1 MLWRNRPGTPGTN
14 RNGGRSLRE
23 IAAVK
28 QGLADAQA
36 DIDRKE
42 AERIAN
48 LPQTKLT
55 QENIELLRQI
65 AQVEKDI
72 ANRNAYAAP
81 DEGLDCQ
88 RFQLRPDD
96 TSTVADVERA
106 MTKAYR
112 VLTDYLAT
120 KGLKLGPS
128 GQEKIR
134 FYTAAQRPPVELR
147 SRQAF
152 LAIYHR
158 MRELDLFVDDDFEP
172 IETEPV
178 DPGRPSESKSGR
190 DPQPDVETEEEPASE
205 EGRKDNPYPVHSVEH
220 RRWEKE
226 KYYRELVQKTEKTW
240 IAAIRPFVEK
250 GAGPVTREEQ
260 NRFFN
265 RCKKRGIVWT
275 VPAIQAELIKVYPDA
290 ADPNDPDQALAAE
303 MAKTEDLSSSE
314 FLKHFGLS
322 VRDYRGWAPRRTIGR

>member
-1 MLWRNRPGTPGTN
+1 MLWRNCPGTPGIN
-14 RNGGRSLRE
+14 KNGGRSLRE

-42 AERIAN
+42 AERVAN

-55 QENIELLRQI
+55 QQNIELMREI
-65 AQVEKDI
+65 AQVEKEI

-96 TSTVADVERA
+96 GTTVADVERA

-120 KGLKLGPS
+120 KGVKLGQS
-128 GQEKIR
+128 AEEKIR
-134 FYTAAQRPPVELR
+134 LYTQVQRPPVELR
-147 SRQAF
+147 SGEAF
-152 LAIYHR
+152 VAVFHR
-158 MRELDLFVDDDFEP
+158 MRAIDLFDDEDFEP
-172 IETEPV
+172 IKTDSVDRGRPIGLNSGDSQPDLETEGPK
-178 DPGRPSESKSGR
+178 E
-190 DPQPDVETEEEPASE
+190 
-205 EGRKDNPYPVHSVEH
+205 NPYPVHSVER

-226 KYYRELVQKTEKTW
+226 KYRRELIQETEPIWRASLK
-240 IAAIRPFVEK
+240 PFVER
-250 GAGPVTREEQ
+250 GVGPITRQEQ
-260 NRFFN
+260 NRFFD

-290 ADPNDPDQALAAE
+290 ADPDDPDQALAAE

-314 FLKHFGLS
+314 FLKHFGLT